1 MRFARWDSTRRICRR
16 RPCRPMCRPN
26 LTAGACSCGRPA
38 SSRTEAM
45 LCQAASNPPIAMLLS
60 YGGSQPDAYRQA
72 AAQQAGNSA
81 AA

>member
-1 MRFARWDSTRRICRR
+1 MPAYVQAELDRWGVFVRETGIE
-16 RPCRPMCRPN
+16 
-26 LTAGACSCGRPA
+26 
-38 SSRTEAM
+38 RTEAM

-60 YGGSQPDAYRQA
+60 YGASQPDAYRQA